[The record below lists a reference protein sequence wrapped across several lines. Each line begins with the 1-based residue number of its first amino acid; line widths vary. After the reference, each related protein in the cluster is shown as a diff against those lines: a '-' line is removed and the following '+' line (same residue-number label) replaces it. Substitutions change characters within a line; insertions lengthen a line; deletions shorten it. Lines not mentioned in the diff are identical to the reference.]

1 MAVRWEGKE
10 QTGGGCCDD
19 AGWMV
24 NRQGMQET
32 SSRDYEWM
40 RRSRATTEGGKEE
53 KWAVGCGV

>member
-1 MAVRWEGKE
+1 MAVRWEGKK

-32 SSRDYEWM
+32 STRDYERM
-40 RRSRATTEGGKEE
+40 RRRTTTEEGKGE
-53 KWAVGCGV
+53 KWTVGCGV